1 MKKTNNRG
9 FSLVELILAI
19 AILAIIMIAV
29 ASFMGT
35 TTRTY
40 TKTKND
46 IEVQEKGQ
54 EIFDSIS
61 DKLMQATCIRI
72 GTTAGDEYY
81 SYPSE
86 NKYEFSGIDD
96 ASKEA
101 SISYISMAY
110 ERKNGAGEYETV
122 VDTYY
127 YNATGKQLYME
138 RINGSVRTASVS
150 TSTEMVETPSGTV
163 ETPPGETLMKTAVKS
178 SATIFANSDLL
189 VGSNIEGLKAYVIPK
204 DNSVHLI
211 LDMQKQGAENEVEG
225 IITIRNNYVLK
236 AKKEPAS
243 TTESPTP

>member
-19 AILAIIMIAV
+19 AILAIIMVAA

-40 TKTKND
+40 TRTKND
-46 IEVQEKGQ
+46 IAIQEKGQ

-61 DKLMQATCIRI
+61 DKLMQATCVKI
-72 GTTAGDEYY
+72 GTSDGNVYY

-86 NKYEFSGIDD
+86 GKYEFSGIDGVD
-96 ASKEA
+96 KETD
-101 SISYISMAY
+101 ISYICIAY

-122 VDTYY
+122 ADTYY
-127 YNATGKQLYME
+127 YNSTDKELYMD
-138 RINGSVRTASVS
+138 RVSGTVRTEAVS
-150 TSTEMVETPSGTV
+150 TATDMVETPSSAIV
-163 ETPPGETLMKTAVKS
+163 APQGEALLKTAVKS
-178 SATIFANSDLL
+178 TSAIFANQDLL
-189 VGSNIEGLKAYVIPK
+189 VGSNIEGLKGYVISK
-204 DNSVHLI
+204 DNSVHL
-211 LDMQKQGAENEVEG
+211 LLSLKKQQAENDVEG

-243 TTESPTP
+243 TSESPTP